1 MKKKISVTVLL
12 VSLITICLF
21 IILSKKSISISKE
34 MLKEEN
40 HMESAWDF
48 NQNLNIGWNLGMS
61 LSANIK
67 YPEIISYNIIVDS
80 QKWS

>member
-1 MKKKISVTVLL
+1 MKKKVF
-12 VSLITICLF
+12 F
-21 IILSKKSISISKE
+21 IILFIVLFTMIILFFFNKKPITVNKQ

-61 LSANIK
+61 LSANIN
-67 YPEIISYNIIVDS
+67 YPEII
-80 QKWS
+80 